1 MTPRRF
7 CIKVFDREERKERKM
22 KITPKGMI
30 DRRKV
35 IIAFNIVVIVLMA
48 VVISVAAGYTVL
60 SGDDFTNGVR
70 IGAYHVPF
78 FSYAGACCGYVKSM
92 YMDWQGPFFSMF
104 VQALL
109 SPLNNFGL
117 AQLKAVMIFNALFFI
132 GSLLFM
138 VWAALDY
145 AVDERDKKRHVRLTV
160 FSLLLFS
167 ILDARVFAEIFFWYC
182 GASAYCMPVSVLQI
196 SIGTFLLSNQE
207 RIDKRKRTCLTA
219 VSAVTLFL
227 ASGGSLAITGT
238 GCYAVL
244 VMTVGFFLASK
255 KISVRNNMVMGA
267 GIVGALI
274 NVAAPGNYA
283 RHSES
288 AGDGFLLFKVMKW
301 TVKNVCVEV
310 ERLSRETLFGVIMI
324 AMILAGVYLSDRI
337 RRSLAS
343 YGVVSILAL
352 FSGFV
357 TVFPVA
363 FGYGSSYFP
372 DRCYFVLDMALVISL
387 SNFAVFIGCCIDRW
401 SGLRENKSALA
412 VIYIVMFAALLC
424 GKETMETSA
433 FFTVAKSIGN
443 GSYRE
448 YYEQCAAV
456 YDYLAACP
464 EEDVV
469 IEIPPFIENFA
480 CFYLDEDEDGWVNVG
495 VARYYGKRSVK
506 AAQ

>member
-1 MTPRRF
+1 
-7 CIKVFDREERKERKM
+7 M
-22 KITPKGMI
+22 KIDPKRMM
-30 DRRKV
+30 DRRAAV
-35 IIAFNIVVIVLMA
+35 IALNLVAIAGMA
-48 VVISVAAGYTVL
+48 VVISMAAGYTVL

-78 FSYAGACCGYVKSM
+78 FSYAGACCDYVKSM

-104 VQALL
+104 VQALF

-117 AQLKAVMIFNALFFI
+117 AQLKIVMIFNALFFM

-145 AVDERDKKRHVRLTV
+145 AVDEQDKKRHVRLTV

-182 GASAYCMPVSVLQI
+182 GASAYCVPISVLQI
-196 SIGTFLLSNQE
+196 SVGTFLLSNQE
-207 RIDKRKRTCLTA
+207 RIGKRKRNCLMA

-255 KISVRNNMVMGA
+255 KVSARNNIVMGA

-288 AGDGFLLFKVMKW
+288 AGDGFLLFKVIKW

-324 AMILAGVYLSDRI
+324 AMILAGVYLSDQI
-337 RRSLAS
+337 RRSLVS

-372 DRCYFVLDMALVISL
+372 DRCYFILDVTLVVSL
-387 SNFAVFIGCCIDRW
+387 SNFAIFLGCCIDRW

-412 VIYIVMFAALLC
+412 VLYVVMFAMVLC
-424 GKETMETSA
+424 GGETMDSSA
-433 FFTVAKSIGN
+433 FLTVAKSIGN

-448 YYEQCAAV
+448 YYEQCTEV
-456 YDYLAACP
+456 YDYLETCP

-469 IEIPPFIENFA
+469 IEIPPFIENFE
-480 CFYLDEDEDGWVNVG
+480 CFYLDEDIDGWVNVG